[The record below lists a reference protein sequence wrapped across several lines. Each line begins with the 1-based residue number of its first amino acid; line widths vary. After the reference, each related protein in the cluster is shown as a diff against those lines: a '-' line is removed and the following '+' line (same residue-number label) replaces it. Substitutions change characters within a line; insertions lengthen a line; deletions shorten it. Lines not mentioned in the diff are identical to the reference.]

1 MGGETAAA
9 PNVLLVLSWPAFF
22 AGFREQL
29 FNTWRLLLDFE
40 PWFSL
45 SLFFIASFIMIWRL
59 GALERKGL
67 EGTVLGTLVMP
78 YASGF
83 SNLIFAYIMGRSG
96 QNGKLVLENCL
107 VNNVTNLTLLIG
119 LPALIWGLNIFP
131 ERRGNGNPFGP
142 LKSQRLN
149 RLSLLLT
156 LLAVL
161 FFTGACWALSR
172 DGVLDFGDGVVLV
185 GLFVFWQVFHV
196 FDVLKHNVQRGKSLH
211 WSMAVDALLVLVAGY
226 AVFSAVDLL
235 VAWIPKTGSGPFVFA
250 NLGWLSG
257 LLMVLPNALL
267 ALYYAHARRADI
279 VYSSQIGDGH
289 ICIPMCIGLFALFGP
304 LQVPRYFDLGVIT
317 ILGAAVIHFLL
328 IAVMGRLPRLVGL
341 ALTAAYGFFVI
352 KGLIQ

>member
-1 MGGETAAA
+1 M
-9 PNVLLVLSWPAFF
+9 LVEAVDMPIVYKMMQWPAVVSDIG
-22 AGFREQL
+22 ATIQSGWAVLVGF
-29 FNTWRLLLDFE
+29 D

-45 SLFFIASFIMIWRL
+45 ALFMSASFLMIWRL

-67 EGTVLGTLVMP
+67 EGTVLGTLIMP

-83 SNLIFAYIMGRSG
+83 SNLVFAYIMGRSG
-96 QNGKLVLENCL
+96 GNGKLVLENCL

-131 ERRGNGNPFGP
+131 EKRGNGSHFGP
-142 LKSQRLN
+142 LKAQRLN

-172 DGVLDFGDGVVLV
+172 DGVLDFGDGAVLV
-185 GLFVFWQVFHV
+185 GLFLFWQVFHV
-196 FDVLKHNVQRGKSLH
+196 FDVLKHNVQRGKSLR
-211 WSMAVDALLVLVAGY
+211 WSMAVDALLVLLAGY

-235 VAWIPKTGSGPFVFA
+235 VAWIPKSGSGPLVFA

-257 LLMVLPNALL
+257 ILMVLPNAML

-279 VYSSQIGDGH
+279 VYSSQVGDGH
-289 ICIPMCIGLFALFGP
+289 ICIPMCIGLFALFGTM
-304 LQVPRYFDLGVIT
+304 QVPAYFELGVIT
-317 ILGAAVIHFLL
+317 ILAAALVHFLL
-328 IAVMGRLPRLVGL
+328 IIVIGRLPRILGFV
-341 ALTAAYGFFVI
+341 LTAAYGFFVY